1 LPQTIKFTRPWVYK
15 KQEEAIFCE
24 ERYGVVEAST
34 KSGKTVGCIIWLL
47 EKALAGE
54 DGQNYWW
61 VAPVYP
67 QAEIAYRR
75 IKAWLPRWTYEH
87 NDSKLFVRLPN
98 GAMIWFK
105 SAEKPD
111 SLYGEDV
118 YAAVIDEASRVREES
133 WWAIRSTITA
143 TQAPVRIIG
152 NVKGRKNWAYRLARR
167 AEQGDPDHHYAK
179 ITAYDAADA
188 GVLEYAEIEDAK
200 RQLPEH
206 IFRELYLA
214 EPGTDEGNPFGIT
227 AIRSCTL
234 PEDQLSSDRPVAWG
248 WDLAK
253 SVDYTVGIA
262 LDKHGDTARF
272 HRFKSDWEFTVQ
284 SVKQRTKRV
293 AAYVDSTG
301 VGDPIVERLRKEGG
315 RNFRGYKFSTQT
327 KQQLMER
334 LAVAIQNHE
343 IRFPDGPIVN
353 ELESFEYTYNAHGV
367 KYSAPDGL
375 HDDCVIALGLAVAAK
390 ANVTRNIGTLSVPTL
405 RQTSYWRGTI

>member
-1 LPQTIKFTRPWVYK
+1 MYQ
-15 KQEEAIFCE
+15 KQIDAIFCE

-34 KSGKTVGCIIWLL
+34 KSGKTVGCIIWIL
-47 EKALAGE
+47 EQAMKGL

-75 IKAWLPRWTYEH
+75 IKTYLPKWVYEH

-118 YAAVIDEASRVREES
+118 YACVIDEATRVREES
-133 WWAIRSTITA
+133 WWAVRSTITA

-188 GVLEYAEIEDAK
+188 GVLDYAEIEDAK
-200 RQLPEH
+200 RQLPDG
-206 IFRELYLA
+206 IFKELYLA
-214 EPGTDEGNPFGIT
+214 EPGTDEGNPFGIE
-227 AIRSCTL
+227 AIRACTI
-234 PEDQLSSDRPVAWG
+234 PTDDMSTDRPIAWG

-253 SVDYTVGIA
+253 SADYSVGIA
-262 LDKHGDTARF
+262 LDKFGDTCRF
-272 HRFKSDWEFTVQ
+272 HRFRSDWEFTVDA
-284 SVKQRTKRV
+284 VKRHTKRIF
-293 AAYVDSTG
+293 AFVDSTG
-301 VGDPIVERLRKEGG
+301 VGDPIVERLRREGG
-315 RNFRGYKFSTQT
+315 RNFRGYKISSGN

-334 LAVAIQNHE
+334 LAVAIQQSE
-343 IRFPDGPIVN
+343 IRFPEGPISA
-353 ELESFEYTYNAHGV
+353 ELESFEYEYTRTGV
-367 KYSAPDGL
+367 RYTAPDGL
-375 HDDCVIALGLAVAAK
+375 HDDCVVALALAVAAK
-390 ANVTRNIGTLSVPTL
+390 AANSRNIGSVLLPTL
-405 RQTSYWRGTI
+405 RQTSYWRGSL

>member
-1 LPQTIKFTRPWVYK
+1 MPKAIEFVRPWVYP
-15 KQEEAIFCE
+15 KQEDAIFCE

-47 EKALAGE
+47 EKALAGA

-75 IKAWLPRWTYEH
+75 LKTYLPNWVYTH
-87 NDSKLFVRLPN
+87 NDSKLFIKLQN
-98 GAMIWFK
+98 GAYIWFK

-118 YAAVIDEASRVREES
+118 YAVVIDEATRVREES
-133 WWAIRSTITA
+133 WFAVRSTITA
-143 TQAPVRIIG
+143 TEAPVRIIG
-152 NVKGRKNWAYRLARR
+152 NVKGRKNWAYRIARK
-167 AEQGDPDHHYAK
+167 AEIGEPDHHYAK

-188 GVLEYAEIEDAK
+188 GILSYDEIEDAK

-206 IFRELYLA
+206 IFKELYLA
-214 EPGTDEGNPFGIT
+214 EPGNDEGNPFGIA
-227 AIRSCTL
+227 AIRACTV
-234 PEDQLSSDRPVAWG
+234 PEGQYSTDRPVAWG

-262 LDKHGDTARF
+262 LDKHGDTCRF
-272 HRFKSDWEFTVQ
+272 HRFKSDWEFTFNTVRQ
-284 SVKQRTKRV
+284 KTKRV

-301 VGDPIVERLRKEGG
+301 VGDPIVERLRREGG
-315 RNFRGYKFSTQT
+315 RNFRGYKFTPAT

-334 LAVAIQNHE
+334 LAVAIQQQE
-343 IRFPDGPIVN
+343 IRFPEGPIVS
-353 ELESFEYTYNAHGV
+353 ELESFEYTYYASGV
-367 KYSAPDGL
+367 RYSAPDGA
-375 HDDCVIALGLAVAAK
+375 HDDCVAALALAVAARSQM
-390 ANVTRNIGTLSVPTL
+390 ARDLSHIGLPL
-405 RQTSYWRGTI
+405 LAQASYWKRY

>member
-1 LPQTIKFTRPWVYK
+1 MYK
-15 KQEEAIFCE
+15 KQEEALFCDA
-24 ERYGVVEAST
+24 RISVCEAST
-34 KSGKTVGCIIWLL
+34 KSGKTVGAIIWLL
-47 EKALAGE
+47 EQALAGNE
-54 DGQNYWW
+54 GENYWW

-75 IKAWLPRWTYEH
+75 FKLYLPSWTFQQ
-87 NDSKLFVRLPN
+87 NDSKMFIKLPN
-98 GAMIWFK
+98 GATIWFK
-105 SAEKPD
+105 SAEVAD
-111 SLYGEDV
+111 RLYGEDV
-118 YAAVIDEASRVREES
+118 FAAVIDEASRVREES

-143 TQAPVRIIG
+143 TRGPVRIIG
-152 NVKGRKNWAYRLARR
+152 NVKGRKNWAYRMARR
-167 AEQGDPDHHYAK
+167 AEAGEPGYHYSK

-188 GVLEYAEIEDAK
+188 GILEYAEIEDAK

-214 EPGTDEGNPFGIT
+214 EPGKDEGNPFGIE
-227 AIRSCTL
+227 AIRSCTV
-234 PEDQLSSDRPVAWG
+234 PEDEMSTDRPVSWG

-262 LDKHGDTARF
+262 LDKPGDVCRF

-284 SVKQRTKRV
+284 SVRQRTKRI
-293 AAYVDSTG
+293 AAFVDSTG
-301 VGDPIVERLRKEGG
+301 VGDPIVERLRREGG
-315 RNFRGYKFSTQT
+315 RNFRGYKFTAAS

-353 ELESFEYTYNAHGV
+353 ELESFEYTYNASGV
-367 KYSAPDGL
+367 RYSAPDGL

-390 ANVTRNIGTLSVPTL
+390 AQVTRNIGSLSVPVL
-405 RQTSYWRGTI
+405 RQASYWRGNI